1 MDYSIIDELYEI
13 YLNEFIE
20 DAEESFEQY
29 YKRYQMNGAHD
40 LEATLQQYIK
50 EQTQNFS
57 NSFVSN
63 KDNENKVDLIVRETA
78 AAFESMLSP
87 VQFLLDDYVYQ
98 DCEIEDLKFD
108 GIKHDIIKPHDLFN
122 IDLKFIDEAMKKY
135 ENSYEEAYERVKA
148 IIQYVKQNK
157 LLEELYADGS
167 WHEINFEEL
176 IANLYD
182 KSKNKEI
189 FEVDF
194 IGVLMNAE
202 TLFDRIKE
210 NCGRVSSV
218 DFDKYRPQLNSS
230 KQIRAE
236 FGKLIFCKNLLTFYQ
251 TGIMPNT
258 DGMVDLTT
266 TELEEIFMLDE
277 FKELYSKNF
286 DETNFRENQ
295 INIIC
300 NPFLFGE
307 KYKVQIAKKASIGN
321 RMIMGYIIEA
331 NDSYGTAFKYLIHI
345 NIADV
350 NNPCSNYEIQLNVLP
365 HGRISNRLQL
375 MRLDN
380 WESEQPHKNIA
391 KKIATTTHIH
401 LYNEFDLLRGKI
413 NGNYDIA
420 YNLEGKSTNFE
431 TSLKTFL
438 EILDFDDV
446 TQRKMLNTTI
456 KCINNCITIE
466 KTAEI

>member
-1 MDYSIIDELYEI
+1 
-13 YLNEFIE
+13 
-20 DAEESFEQY
+20 
-29 YKRYQMNGAHD
+29 
-40 LEATLQQYIK
+40 
-50 EQTQNFS
+50 
-57 NSFVSN
+57 
-63 KDNENKVDLIVRETA
+63 
-78 AAFESMLSP
+78 
-87 VQFLLDDYVYQ
+87 
-98 DCEIEDLKFD
+98 
-108 GIKHDIIKPHDLFN
+108 
-122 IDLKFIDEAMKKY
+122 
-135 ENSYEEAYERVKA
+135 
-148 IIQYVKQNK
+148 
-157 LLEELYADGS
+157 
-167 WHEINFEEL
+167 
-176 IANLYD
+176 
-182 KSKNKEI
+182 
-189 FEVDF
+189 
-194 IGVLMNAE
+194 
-202 TLFDRIKE
+202 
-210 NCGRVSSV
+210 
-218 DFDKYRPQLNSS
+218 
-230 KQIRAE
+230 
-236 FGKLIFCKNLLTFYQ
+236 
-251 TGIMPNT
+251 
-258 DGMVDLTT
+258 
-266 TELEEIFMLDE
+266 
-277 FKELYSKNF
+277 
-286 DETNFRENQ
+286 
-295 INIIC
+295 IIC